1 MIEVSGLTKIYGRTI
16 AIQDVSFSVAKG
28 EILGFLGPNGA
39 GKTTTM
45 RILTGHTPPTS
56 GIASVAGFDVVADSL
71 EVRRRIGYLPET
83 IGLYEDMTVDSYLLF
98 MAEVKGVGRERRKGR
113 MEAVIE
119 ETGLSSCANRLIRNI
134 SKGFRQRLGLAQALI
149 ADPEVLILDEPTIGL
164 DPAQIREIRTLIKAM
179 EGRKTIILSTHILAE
194 VTAICN
200 RIAIINLGRLAV
212 VGTPEELSRRLGAVG
227 RLSVLAA
234 GDPVRIRRAIEGVPG
249 VHSVLK
255 SERAHEGG
263 HLFHVDVSLTR
274 HSFSDGARKDS
285 DPRKEIVSAL
295 VAAGC
300 DLLEL
305 TTEGVS
311 LEDVYMRVVMGDDGK
326 QF

>member
-71 EVRRRIGYLPET
+71 EVRRRIGYMPET

-113 MEAVIE
+113 MEAVIN

-212 VGTPEELSRRLGAVG
+212 VGTPEELSRRLGTVG

-234 GDPVRIRRAIEGVPG
+234 GDPVRIRRAIEGVPS

-255 SERAHEGG
+255 SERLHDGG
-263 HLFHVDVSLTR
+263 HLFHVDVR
-274 HSFSDGARKDS
+274 EGS

-295 VAAGC
+295 IAAGC

-311 LEDVYMRVVMGDDGK
+311 LEDVYMRVVMGEDGK
-326 QF
+326 

>member
-56 GIASVAGFDVVADSL
+56 GIASVAGFDVVVDSL

-113 MEAVIE
+113 IEAVIE

-200 RIAIINLGRLAV
+200 RIAIINLGRIAV
-212 VGTPEELSRRLGAVG
+212 LGTPEELSRRLGAVR

-234 GDPVRIRRAIEGVPG
+234 GDPVRISRAIEWVPG
-249 VHSVLK
+249 VQSVLK
-255 SERAHEGG
+255 SERLHEGG
-263 HLFHVDVSLTR
+263 HLFHVDVR
-274 HSFSDGARKDS
+274 EGS

-295 VAAGC
+295 IAAGC

-311 LEDVYMRVVMGDDGK
+311 LEDVYMSVILGENRK
-326 QF
+326 

>member
-1 MIEVSGLTKIYGRTI
+1 MIEVKGLTKIYGRTV

-56 GIASVAGFDVVADSL
+56 GIASVAGFDVVTESL

-83 IGLYEDMTVDSYLLF
+83 FGLYEDMTVDTYLLF

-113 MEAVIE
+113 MQAVIE

-134 SKGFRQRLGLAQALI
+134 SKGYRQRLGLAQALI

-164 DPAQIREIRTLIKAM
+164 DPAQIREIRTLIKAFM
-179 EGRKTIILSTHILAE
+179 GQKTILLSTHILAE

-200 RIAIINLGRLAV
+200 RIAIINLGRIAV
-212 VGTPEELSRRLGAVG
+212 VGTPEELSRRLGTVG

-234 GDPVRIRRAIEGVPG
+234 GDPVRIRRAIEGVAA
-249 VHSVLK
+249 VRSVLK
-255 SERAHEGG
+255 SENLHEGG
-263 HLFHVDVSLTR
+263 HLFHVDVKK
-274 HSFSDGARKDS
+274 GS
-285 DPRKEIVSAL
+285 DPRKDIVSAL
-295 VAAGC
+295 VDAGC
-300 DLLEL
+300 NLLEL

-311 LEDVYMRVVMGDDGK
+311 LEDVYMRVVMGETIK
-326 QF
+326 PET